1 MASRRKIALAP
12 VPESRPDV
20 RCAIYTR
27 KSTDENLESG
37 FNSLD
42 AQREAAE
49 NYVRSQQHEG
59 WVALPERYDDGAYSG
74 ATLERPALQQLMK
87 DVRGGRIDTI
97 VVYKI
102 DRLSRSL
109 MDFTKLVGELE
120 EHDVSLVSVTQ
131 QFNTTTSMGRLT
143 MNILL
148 SFAQF
153 EREVIAER
161 IRDKI
166 AAEKRRGRWVG
177 GVPPLGYDVDRV
189 HRRLVVNTDEAGL
202 VRYIFRRFVQLR
214 SALNVARELN
224 EKGYKTKQRTTQK
237 GKAVG
242 GLAWDKGNLYR
253 LLNNPAYVGLIRH
266 KDKTYPGEHEA
277 IIDKALWDE
286 VQGTLAEAPSTRGNG
301 TRSKT
306 HALLRGLLR
315 CGHCGTAL
323 GITYSKKAG
332 KSYRYYLCVRAGK
345 SGYDACPVK
354 TVPAGDVE
362 EAVLV
367 QLRRVFQ
374 APEILAE
381 AFRVIRR
388 REEEDRN
395 RLGVERKT
403 IEDEIATV
411 RANASVLIHS
421 NLGQAEKSGFVADEI
436 GRMERQAED
445 LQRRLSVVVSEL
457 DLLEKAPTTEA
468 GLLAELGALDR
479 IWNEL
484 FPAERERLL
493 HLIVERITVNED
505 GLVLVLK
512 ADGLSGVIAELAPD
526 DATSAAPGTEP
537 PSPRTVPAP
546 VVTTENGRIT
556 IQVPMRFKRRSG
568 RKEIVLPNG
577 DARQS
582 SPVQESLVVA
592 VARAHRWLALLEEGR
607 FRSVGDLAEAVGMDA
622 SLVRRHLGLTSLRP
636 DLIRRILDGDEPDG
650 LSLRELLPGVPVRWE
665 EQVATAR
672 RG

>member
-1 MASRRKIALAP
+1 MERNRLQLAETP
-12 VPESRPDV
+12 PETRPQV

-27 KSTDENLESG
+27 KSTDENLDSG

-49 NYVRSQQHEG
+49 NYIRSQQHEG

-74 ATLERPALQQLMK
+74 ATMERPALQQLMK
-87 DVRGGRIDTI
+87 DVRCGRIDTL

-109 MDFTKLVGELE
+109 MDFTRLVEQLE
-120 EHDVSLVSVTQ
+120 EHNVSLVSVTQ

-153 EREVIAER
+153 EREVITER

-177 GVPPLGYDVDRV
+177 GAPPLGYDVDRV

-214 SALNVARELN
+214 SALNLARELN
-224 EKGYKTKQRTTQK
+224 TKGYKTKQRTTLK
-237 GKAVG
+237 GKVVG

-253 LLNNPAYVGLIRH
+253 LLDNPAYVGLIRH
-266 KDKTYPGEHEA
+266 KEKTYPGEHEA
-277 IIDKALWDE
+277 IIDKSLWDE
-286 VQGTLAEAPSTRGNG
+286 VKSALAEAPSTRGNG

-345 SGYDACPVK
+345 SGYDVCPVK

-362 EAVLV
+362 QAVLI

-374 APEILAE
+374 APEVLTE

-388 REEEDRN
+388 REEEDRT
-395 RLGVERKT
+395 RLGVERKAV
-403 IEDEIATV
+403 EDEIATV
-411 RANASVLIHS
+411 RANASLLIHS
-421 NLGQAEKSGFVADEI
+421 NLGQAEKSGSWPTRSAGWS
-436 GRMERQAED
+436 GRPRT
-445 LQRRLSVVVSEL
+445 S
-457 DLLEKAPTTEA
+457 
-468 GLLAELGALDR
+468 
-479 IWNEL
+479 
-484 FPAERERLL
+484 
-493 HLIVERITVNED
+493 
-505 GLVLVLK
+505 
-512 ADGLSGVIAELAPD
+512 
-526 DATSAAPGTEP
+526 SAASPWWSPNWTCWKNPRP
-537 PSPRTVPAP
+537 PR
-546 VVTTENGRIT
+546 
-556 IQVPMRFKRRSG
+556 
-568 RKEIVLPNG
+568 
-577 DARQS
+577 
-582 SPVQESLVVA
+582 
-592 VARAHRWLALLEEGR
+592 
-607 FRSVGDLAEAVGMDA
+607 
-622 SLVRRHLGLTSLRP
+622 LGC
-636 DLIRRILDGDEPDG
+636 
-650 LSLRELLPGVPVRWE
+650 
-665 EQVATAR
+665 
-672 RG
+672 